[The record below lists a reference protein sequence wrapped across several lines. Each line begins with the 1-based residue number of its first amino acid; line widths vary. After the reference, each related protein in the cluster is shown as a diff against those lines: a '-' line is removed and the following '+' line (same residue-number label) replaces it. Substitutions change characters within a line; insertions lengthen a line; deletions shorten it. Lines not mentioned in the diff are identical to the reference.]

1 MSQPQHSTDLVLAAQ
16 ELLVQRNFPALEK
29 LLGLREIEIE
39 NRDYVRAILPV
50 LMYDSA
56 TYNESMLA
64 FFNYIIEEGDLEI
77 LGRFHPDVEA
87 TELSRAIEFDN
98 FALVKRILQGNL
110 AYFSGSNNEIFR
122 ALDRCSNP
130 QLICYF
136 FRFGSLDL
144 RFPGELNFLQ
154 REEPEFVEIVRF
166 LHMNENLEQR
176 QRHTR
181 TNIWYFCRQRI
192 LPPGDFSRD
201 VFLQHFLERALHH
214 ENRPVCHYLLS
225 SGIRPRTLPTSHTTQ
240 RLIALYEANY
250 EFLPIDYS
258 NLPSVSTKQEILT
271 VKTLALSTIL
281 NVLPNEI
288 HHRLFTVLIV

>member
-1 MSQPQHSTDLVLAAQ
+1 MSRPQQLTDLVRQAQ
-16 ELLVQRNFPALEK
+16 ELLLEGNFSELEK

-64 FFNYIIEEGDLEI
+64 FFNYVIKEGDLKI
-77 LGRFHPDVEA
+77 LGRFHTDVEA

-98 FALVKRILQGNL
+98 FELVKRILQGNL
-110 AYFSGSNNEIFR
+110 TYFSGSNNEIFR

-130 QLICYF
+130 QLICYL

-154 REEPEFVEIVRF
+154 REEPEFVEIVGF
-166 LHMNENLEQR
+166 LHTKTNLDEQ
-176 QRHTR
+176 QRR
-181 TNIWYFCRQRI
+181 IRSNMWDFCRRRI
-192 LPPGDFSRD
+192 LPPGDFSRS
-201 VFLQHFLERALHH
+201 VLLQHFLECALHH
-214 ENRPVCHYLLS
+214 ENRSVCHYLLS
-225 SGIRPRTLPTSHTTQ
+225 NGIRPRALPASHTMQ
-240 RLIALYEANY
+240 RLIALYEPDY
-250 EFLPIDYS
+250 EFSPIDYS
-258 NLPSVSTKQEILT
+258 NLPNASTKQEILT
-271 VKTLALSTIL
+271 VKTLALSTML

-288 HHRLFTVLIV
+288 HHRLFTALIV